1 MGIGMDASTTIKRQ
15 GKSATPGI
23 PPSSPDVV
31 RTLSQRGVPEFSDLL
46 LACRHHLV
54 LTIFLGT
61 FAAIGFATIAW
72 FLINPRYE
80 TKGLVRVRERQSVIF
95 SAQTTRA
102 EDSAF
107 FSAQTKIVQSSQV
120 LATALNDPTLQP
132 FAGDIP
138 AENQLEWL
146 AGLLQVKAER
156 GSEVLSISI
165 HHESAKLAHALSTA
179 ITQAYLAEITHRIS
193 FERQQREE
201 EVRRAAFA
209 ADQQLDTLWSALNEI
224 AQSIGPANS
233 KSVSLRDELKFQA
246 YRGHA
251 RQLESA
257 QMRSSLLQS
266 QLVELQLQADEQTDG
281 TETVPDALLQ
291 QHPDVVL
298 GRKLLSSL
306 DYRIEQMQA
315 IVASTN
321 SPRLKSLTDERN
333 LTASELASLEDRIR
347 SEILQKSRAQSLNEQ
362 QQSIAK
368 LMQQIES
375 IRNEKEYLRSRL
387 TEIDSSA
394 SGTQNNSKTP
404 LDRSL
409 MPLEMARHAVDRQSG
424 LADRL
429 WRLVQE
435 LKIEQQSQP
444 RIALLKLPGLP
455 KHADHSRQLKAAC
468 GAGLTGW
475 MIVMFVVGYFEWR
488 ACRVRLP
495 NDVASRSRYPV
506 FGEVSYLASQ
516 DKTILASERTCL
528 TGGVREAGARILL
541 CEQEDDVTASVMV
554 TSCAAHEPR
563 HLIAQELALLLG
575 SFQRRVLL
583 LDCDTEKSQLSHA
596 LGAAR
601 LSGMRQLSAQ
611 ANDDITRDAIS
622 SLLVPAEQNNVDFI
636 PVGHDEDQQSWVD
649 SRTLRSV
656 IDAMQPIYDA
666 IIVSGPSMIGSAESL
681 LLAAEVETSVFAVF
695 VDGSRWN
702 QLVLCEDAA
711 AQSGLS
717 ISGSILHHGKGH
729 PDLHV
734 QTDRQG
740 EGVNPSSRND
750 ETLHKVCEQIDE
762 LQQELR
768 RAQSDE
774 QHRESAAAPEAIGD
788 PTRI

>member
-1 MGIGMDASTTIKRQ
+1 MDASTTIKRQ
-15 GKSATPGI
+15 GNSATPGI
-23 PPSSPDVV
+23 PPSPDVV

-54 LTIFLGT
+54 LTFFVGASVAIGC
-61 FAAIGFATIAW
+61 AAIAW
-72 FLINPRYE
+72 SLVEARYE
-80 TKGLVRVRERQSVIF
+80 TKGLVRVRERQNVIF
-95 SAQTTRA
+95 AAQTTRA
-102 EDSAF
+102 DDSAF
-107 FSAQTKIVQSSQV
+107 FAAQTKIVQSSQV
-120 LATALNDPTLQP
+120 LAAALNDDALQT
-132 FAGDIP
+132 FADDIP
-138 AENQLEWL
+138 GENQLEWL
-146 AGLLQVKAER
+146 TGLLEVKAER
-156 GSEVLSISI
+156 GSEVLSISV

-193 FERQQREE
+193 FDRQQRKAELQQ
-201 EVRRAAFA
+201 AALA
-209 ADQQLDTLWSALNEI
+209 ADRQLDTLWEALNTV
-224 AQSIGPANS
+224 AQSIGAANS
-233 KSVSLRDELKFQA
+233 KSFSFRDELKFQA
-246 YRGHA
+246 YRDHTK
-251 RQLESA
+251 QLQSV
-257 QMRSSLLQS
+257 QMRGSLLQS
-266 QLVELQLQADEQTDG
+266 QMAELQLRTDQNAAEN
-281 TETVPDALLQ
+281 ETVPDTFLLQ
-291 QHPDVVL
+291 YPDVVL
-298 GRKLLSSL
+298 GRKLLSNL
-306 DYRIEQMQA
+306 DHRLEQMRS
-315 IVASTN
+315 IVTSADSL
-321 SPRLKSLTDERN
+321 RLKSLTDERD
-333 LTASELASLEDRIR
+333 LTATELAALEDRIR
-347 SEILQKSRAQSLNEQ
+347 ADILEKGRAQSRDQ
-362 QQSIAK
+362 QQQAIAK
-368 LMQQIES
+368 LMQQIETN
-375 IRNEKEYLRSRL
+375 RNEKEYLRSQL
-387 TEIDSSA
+387 TEFDSAVSN
-394 SGTQNNSKTP
+394 SNNKDEISFAK
-404 LDRSL
+404 SL
-409 MPLEMARHAVDRQSG
+409 MPLEMARHAVDRQSQ
-424 LADRL
+424 LADSL
-429 WRLVQE
+429 WRLLQE
-435 LKIEQQSQP
+435 LRIENQSQP
-444 RIALLKLPGLP
+444 RIALLKLPDLP
-455 KHADHSRQLKAAC
+455 DHANHSRQLKAAC

-475 MIVMFVVGYFEWR
+475 MMVVFVIGYLEWR

-541 CEQEDDVTASVMV
+541 CEQEEDVTASVMV

-563 HLIAQELALLLG
+563 HLVAQELALLLS

-583 LDCDTEKSQLSHA
+583 LDCDTEQSQLSHT
-596 LGAAR
+596 LGAAG
-601 LSGMRQLSAQ
+601 LSGMRQLSAR
-611 ANDDITRDAIS
+611 ASDDITRDAIS
-622 SLLVPAEQNNVDFI
+622 TLLVPAEQNNVDFL
-636 PVGHDEDQQSWVD
+636 PVGHDQDQQSWVD

-702 QLVLCEDAA
+702 QLVLCEEAA

-740 EGVNPSSRND
+740 ESGNLLSSND

-774 QHRESAAAPEAIGD
+774 GHRESVDAPVATGD